1 MSGLFIDEKAVAGF
15 VRVAV
20 ERGVDVGGEGLTYAV
35 PAELSGDGLSVGM
48 RMTVP
53 LGRGNKPASGYV
65 VASGATAEAV
75 GGAGFD
81 PAKIKPILS
90 VERDG
95 LALPEDLIELSRWV
109 AGYYACPLGMVFAS
123 VLPGGV
129 KRGAGLARSRVVRLI
144 EDAAAEGVRLTKQ
157 AAAVLGALHE
167 AGEMEMKAL
176 LEAAGVRTEGPV
188 RRLAEAGRVAIET
201 RVDLRAGL
209 DVAAE
214 RVAERL
220 TQRPTLSDDQVAA
233 LSAIERASGLN
244 EAGGGRFS
252 VSLLRGV
259 TGSGKTEVYLRLI
272 ERLLAE
278 TDRGA
283 IVLVPEIALTPQTV
297 GRFVARLGGAGV
309 EGGGVAVLHSGLSPA
324 QRHAQ
329 WARVREGSARVVVG
343 ARSAVFAP
351 LPRVG
356 LIVVDEE
363 HESSY
368 KQDQLPRY
376 HARDVAIRRAQM
388 AGAAVV
394 LGSATP
400 SLESWRHAE
409 AGRYVKVEMPRRVP
423 GLNTPRVEVVDLVEE
438 RRKRR
443 GIHLIS
449 ERLEHELIETH
460 RRGMQS
466 LVLLNRRGYA
476 SWIACPDH
484 NCGWQMSCH
493 RCDAMMVFHVRD
505 PLRGGGGGLPR
516 GYVRCHHCEA
526 ERQLEPNCPV
536 CGKKTVVFGLGTQR
550 VEEELATKLPGARI
564 ARMDRDT
571 MSRPGDH
578 QRVLADFEAGKID
591 VLLGTQMIAKG
602 LDFPNVRLVG
612 VISADTAIHLPD
624 FRAAERTF
632 QLVSQ
637 VAGRAGRGSE
647 PGVVIVQSFEPG
659 IEAIRLACEGDFTG
673 FAAAELTTRE
683 MAGLPPQR
691 RMVRVVLRDRDPAAC
706 HRRAAAAAD
715 ALQAA
720 ATREGV
726 IDRVTL
732 RGPVTCAIARIAD
745 HHREQA
751 LLIADDAA
759 ILQKVLTSARNHDR
773 LVSDAHTA
781 IDVDPVALL

>member
-1 MSGLFIDEKAVAGF
+1 
-15 VRVAV
+15 
-20 ERGVDVGGEGLTYAV
+20 
-35 PAELSGDGLSVGM
+35 
-48 RMTVP
+48 
-53 LGRGNKPASGYV
+53 
-65 VASGATAEAV
+65 
-75 GGAGFD
+75 
-81 PAKIKPILS
+81 
-90 VERDG
+90 
-95 LALPEDLIELSRWV
+95 
-109 AGYYACPLGMVFAS
+109 
-123 VLPGGV
+123 
-129 KRGAGLARSRVVRLI
+129 
-144 EDAAAEGVRLTKQ
+144 
-157 AAAVLGALHE
+157 
-167 AGEMEMKAL
+167 
-176 LEAAGVRTEGPV
+176 
-188 RRLAEAGRVAIET
+188 
-201 RVDLRAGL
+201 VDLRAGL

-214 RVAERL
+214 RVAERM
-220 TQRPTLSDDQVAA
+220 TQRPTLSDDQTAA
-233 LSAIERASGLN
+233 LSAIERASGLTDS
-244 EAGGGRFS
+244 GDGRFS

-297 GRFVARLGGAGV
+297 GRFVARLGGADV

-329 WARVREGSARVVVG
+329 WARVREGMARVVVG

-388 AGAAVV
+388 SGAAVV

-409 AGRYVKVEMPRRVP
+409 AQRYTKVEMPRRVP

-484 NCGWQMSCH
+484 NCGWQMSCE
-493 RCDAMMVFHVRD
+493 RCDAMMVFHLRD
-505 PLRGGGGGLPR
+505 GAQSGHHGDALPR
-516 GYVRCHHCEA
+516 GFVRCHHCEA
-526 ERQLEPNCPV
+526 ERMLDQHCPV
-536 CGKKTVVFGLGTQR
+536 CGKKTAVFGLGTQR
-550 VEEELATKLPGARI
+550 VETELARKLPEARV

-578 QRVLADFEAGKID
+578 QRVLAEFEAGKID

-647 PGVVIVQSFEPG
+647 PGVVIVQSFDPN
-659 IEAIRLACEGDFTG
+659 IEAIRLACEGDYTG
-673 FAAAELTTRE
+673 FAAAELATRE
-683 MAGLPPQR
+683 EAGLPPRR
-691 RMVRVVLRDRDPAAC
+691 RMARVVLRDRDPAAC

-720 ATREGV
+720 AAREGV
-726 IDRVTL
+726 ID
-732 RGPVTCAIARIAD
+732 
-745 HHREQA
+745 
-751 LLIADDAA
+751 
-759 ILQKVLTSARNHDR
+759 
-773 LVSDAHTA
+773 
-781 IDVDPVALL
+781 